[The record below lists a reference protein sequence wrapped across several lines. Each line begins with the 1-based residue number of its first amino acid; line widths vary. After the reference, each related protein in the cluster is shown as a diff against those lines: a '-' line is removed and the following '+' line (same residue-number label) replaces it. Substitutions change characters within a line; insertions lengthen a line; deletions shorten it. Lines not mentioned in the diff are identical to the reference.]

1 MRILIVVFL
10 KYVTKLLIE
19 WTVDC
24 FEAKGSDQFVI
35 VNQSDDCEARFFP
48 LGLRLAFSHRCLFSV
63 RYHLVYVANCYWRY
77 SSLQL

>member
-35 VNQSDDCEARFFP
+35 VNQSDDCEARFFSP
-48 LGLRLAFSHRCLFSV
+48 WPQAGL
-63 RYHLVYVANCYWRY
+63 
-77 SSLQL
+77 